1 MLSLFGQDGHFMP
14 RSRLRLTTVFLN
26 AARLSLV
33 VQLVELGF
41 HGGRAEMGSCR
52 YVYNRCRGIDGD

>member
-1 MLSLFGQDGHFMP
+1 MP

-41 HGGRAEMGSCR
+41 HGGGGGRLAPK
-52 YVYNRCRGIDGD
+52 GIIKS